1 MFIRWQKRTRSIYRP
16 VFGSGSDDI
25 NWTAVLLK
33 AVRIDGKSWQRY
45 IGCIASIHQ
54 SALDLPNAHQRCWF
68 WDKAMERLHRLS
80 NEVDE
85 EDRGRIIAT
94 IAEKVPMSSREE
106 YEGCH
111 RSVRERLGEDD
122 PLPEHPLHELP
133 ADFLDT
139 LDHSQRIVIPRRQA

>member
-33 AVRIDGKSWQRY
+33 AVRIDGKPWQRY
-45 IGCIASIHQ
+45 IGCIAGIHQ

-106 YEGCH
+106 YEACH